1 LNREREA
8 GKRFAL
14 LKPIMAFKIE
24 KKDAAEI
31 KAEKQLFDTI
41 RA

>member
-1 LNREREA
+1 
-8 GKRFAL
+8 
-14 LKPIMAFKIE
+14 MAFKIE